1 MRSSE
6 RQRRPPDPRAPA
18 PAPAATTA
26 IDRVLELQRSA
37 GNAAVARHIR
47 TVAREGWPEAPKDG
61 WNKKAQPVAGTLRIP
76 LTGLTQGYQEA
87 DTGKATPTKEKA
99 GESKS
104 GRAIVVVP
112 DGTDFTHGKLEVLL
126 VFHGLGESAGIG
138 YRQRITDD
146 EMGPKGSVHDVEADV
161 IPQQLAASGRNM
173 ITILA
178 QGKSTGSGRFGISD
192 TAAYVKDVLA
202 KLKAEL
208 ATLQPDVAVPDNLTP
223 YRIVSAGHSGG
234 GPQAVDSAVALQ
246 GGDWH
251 RAAPL
256 FLFDGING
264 PNELGTLKKTL
275 QGWLETDRDHLTKA
289 SDPAAE
295 LAKRGLKFR
304 STYTAGVY
312 FANHEGGEYD
322 LSGGKHVKIS
332 PAESLNAFLDAWF
345 GANATGPLAG
355 VAKTWKAQYVTE
367 KVAGNHHYQIG
378 ARGPSKKRD
387 AAGVPAYDQGSG
399 NLEKSLKGLPG
410 DAPRPEKH
418 AELEPEDDPSK
429 VFA

>member
-1 MRSSE
+1 VRSSV
-6 RQRRPPDPRAPA
+6 RQRRPDEPRAAVPERS
-18 PAPAATTA
+18 PAAV
-26 IDRVLELQRSA
+26 DRVLELQQSA

-47 TVAREGWPEAPKDG
+47 TLAREGWPEAKG
-61 WNKKAQPVAGTLRIP
+61 WNKQARPVTGTLRIP
-76 LTGLTQGYQEA
+76 LTGLTQGYQAA
-87 DTGKATPTKEKA
+87 DTGKGTPTTEKA
-99 GESKS
+99 GEAKS

-126 VFHGLGESAGIG
+126 LFHGLGQSAGIG
-138 YRQRITDD
+138 YRERSSDD

-173 ITILA
+173 ISILA
-178 QGKSTGSGRFGISD
+178 QGKSTGTSRFGIAD
-192 TAAYVKDVLA
+192 TAAYVKDVLG
-202 KLKAEL
+202 KLKTEL
-208 ATLQPDVAVPDNLTP
+208 ATLQPTVAVPDNLTP

-264 PNELGTLKKTL
+264 PIELGTLKRTL
-275 QGWLETDRDHLTKA
+275 QGWLETDRDHLLKA
-289 SDPAAE
+289 ADPAAE

-304 STYTAGVY
+304 STYTTGAYLG
-312 FANHEGGEYD
+312 NHEGGEYD

-332 PAESLNAFLDAWF
+332 PAESLNAFLKDWF
-345 GANATGPLAG
+345 DANATGPLAP
-355 VAKTWKAQYVTE
+355 VKKAWKDQYVTE
-367 KVAGNHHYQIG
+367 KLAGNHHYQIG
-378 ARGPSKKRD
+378 VGGPKKT
-387 AAGVPAYDQGSG
+387 YDKGSG
-399 NLEKSLKGLPG
+399 NLEKSLKGLPA
-410 DAPRPEKH
+410 DAARPEKH